1 MTKNKKVHQEP
12 LQGSNVYKDFAP
24 NPSKLAKLLQSKQK
38 LLLWT
43 NNPVSIR
50 VKSCL
55 ASLRFSSLL
64 GLGELAGAEI
74 RTHATESTN
83 QAGLQG
89 HLESFHKGT
98 ALHQSDTNVLIDII
112 V

>member
-1 MTKNKKVHQEP
+1 MTKSKKVHQEP

-43 NNPVSIR
+43 NNPVSIQ
-50 VKSCL
+50 VKSCS

-64 GLGELAGAEI
+64 GLRELAGAEI
-74 RTHATESTN
+74 RTHVAYTQEE
-83 QAGLQG
+83 LQV
-89 HLESFHKGT
+89 HLESFLNGT